1 MSLSTPQIVAQLD
14 RVLTSDP
21 AAVAVAIHG
30 TTRQPWPDSLN
41 QRGRQFALR
50 WCESSLAIREALC
63 DNELHDPAT
72 AGLVVITPLATH
84 EVAEDIAAR
93 LARGRVYQPEGWDIV
108 RQLFQAKETDARLG
122 RFAWMPQALIDG
134 AAQGQYAPVANGFLD
149 LETAWREVLQRF
161 LGLDSAR
168 PDAVALLQWCTAP
181 GADAS
186 LKLLPAATRVD
197 LTRWLG
203 EAAGTAGAMVLA
215 CIDAGRMADAL
226 SLGLVCGVVY
236 SQAGEGQAALG
247 QAAIRLE
254 RFVGDKHV
262 GVVEGRAWSDAAEK
276 VIRVAGPDL
285 SNSAM
290 RGALDRADALLNE
303 LRVGDFAHLSDML
316 PSALDQRMREFAEA
330 LSTHI
335 AAPAEVQ
342 LARVEQLADRVLKH
356 ALAAPQQQRMD
367 RVEMARRLARWLMCP
382 APPATTVASAV
393 GWQADEGAFVDWARF
408 RLLGGDELTE
418 LSEAYRAMRAAV
430 IARRNAFDQPFS
442 QALLHWNGQT
452 PSADGRIVPVE
463 SVLDRVVGPIAAS
476 HPVMLLVMDGL
487 STSIYRELFSR
498 IGSLGWTEMVPAEA
512 EHPLVGVAA
521 LPTVTE
527 VSRTSL
533 LCGRLTLGAAAQE
546 KTGFA
551 GHATLLAH
559 SRTDVPPRLFH
570 KGDLADST
578 NLSPEVRATI
588 ANTPQRVVGVV
599 YNAVDDHL
607 SGPDQLHQGWA
618 LEDLRLLLP
627 LLREAREARRVV
639 VITADH
645 GHLLEDGTTQVS
657 GTSTPDKI
665 SDRWRPGRDARA
677 PHEVAYSGGRVVTA
691 DGSKAV
697 VCLWGESTRYAG
709 RKNGYHGGV
718 SPQEV
723 TVPLSVMVPL
733 GMNLA
738 GWQLAPPAQ
747 PEWWELPHVAPS
759 PVPVAAPTPAPRS
772 SGRRTVAPVAQP
784 SLFEPQE
791 APVISPAGS
800 ASAGDDWIGALLVS
814 TIYAS
819 QRQLAARVA
828 LPDDKMRLLL
838 VSLSER
844 GGKLSRAALAQR
856 LALPEVRLGG
866 LLSAVRRM
874 LNVDQ
879 APVLMVDESAG
890 TIELNRALLLQ
901 QFRVGSTQVPPAL
914 GKPSAP
920 PEGVG
925 ELGAARPSPG
935 APR

>member
-1 MSLSTPQIVAQLD
+1 MSLSTPQIAAQLD
-14 RVLTSDP
+14 RVLSSDP
-21 AAVAVAIHG
+21 TAAAVAIRA
-30 TTRQPWPDSLN
+30 TARQPWPESLT
-41 QRGRQFALR
+41 QRGRQFSLR

-63 DNELHDPAT
+63 DNEQHDPAS

-134 AAQGQYAPVANGFLD
+134 AAQGQYTPVANGFLD

-161 LGLDSAR
+161 LGLKSAR
-168 PDAVALLQWCTAP
+168 PDAVALLQWCTLP
-181 GADAS
+181 GSDAA
-186 LKLLPAATRVD
+186 LRLLPAATRTD
-197 LTRWLG
+197 LTRWLS

-215 CIDAGRMADAL
+215 CVDAGRTADAL
-226 SLGLVCGVVY
+226 ALGLVCGVVY
-236 SQAGEGQAALG
+236 APAGEAQAALG

-254 RFVGDKHV
+254 RYVGDKHV
-262 GVVEGRAWSDAAEK
+262 GIAEGRAWSQAAEQA
-276 VIRVAGPDL
+276 VRTAGPD
-285 SNSAM
+285 AM
-290 RGALDRADALLNE
+290 RGALDRADSLLNE
-303 LRVGDFAHLSDML
+303 LRIAEFAHLSDLL
-316 PSALDQRMREFAEA
+316 PSSLDQRMRAFAAA
-330 LSTHI
+330 LSAHV
-335 AAPAEVQ
+335 AAPGEAQ
-342 LARVEQLADRVLKH
+342 LARVEQLADGVLKH
-356 ALAAPQQQRMD
+356 ALAAGQQQRME
-367 RVEMARRLARWLMCP
+367 RVEMARRLARWLMLP
-382 APPATTVASAV
+382 APSAANVTTAV

-418 LSEAYRAMRAAV
+418 LDHAYDALRAAA
-430 IARRNAFDQPFS
+430 IARRNAFDQPFA
-442 QALLHWNGQT
+442 QALLQWNAQT
-452 PSADGRIVPVE
+452 PGADGRVVPIE
-463 SVLDRVVGPIAAS
+463 SVLDRVLGPIAAS
-476 HPVMLLVMDGL
+476 QPVLLLVMDGL

-498 IGSLGWTEMVPAEA
+498 INNLGWVELVPADV

-527 VSRTSL
+527 VCRTSL
-533 LCGRLTLGAAAQE
+533 LCGRLALGTAANE

-551 GHATLLAH
+551 NHTALLAH
-559 SRTDVPPRLFH
+559 SRSEVPPRLFH
-570 KGDLADST
+570 KGELADST
-578 NLSPEVRATI
+578 NLSQEVRATI
-588 ANTPQRVVGVV
+588 ANPQQRVVGVV

-607 SGPDQLHQGWA
+607 SGPDQLHQRWA

-645 GHLLEDGTTQVS
+645 GHLLEDGTTQVTGAS
-657 GTSTPDKI
+657 APDKV

-677 PHEVAYSGGRVVTA
+677 PHEVAFSGGRVVTA
-691 DGSKAV
+691 DNSKAV

-709 RKNGYHGGV
+709 RKNGYHGGA

-723 TVPLSVMVPL
+723 TVPLSVIVPL

-747 PEWWELPHVAPS
+747 PEWWELPHLA
-759 PVPVAAPTPAPRS
+759 PVPAPAAAPAPAARPAGRKTP
-772 SGRRTVAPVAQP
+772 TAPVAQP

-791 APVISPAGS
+791 APTLPPIA
-800 ASAGDDWIGALLVS
+800 AAAAADDWIGALLS
-814 TIYAS
+814 SSIYAS

-879 APVLMVDESAG
+879 APVLTVDESAG
-890 TIELNRALLLQ
+890 TIELNRALLIQ
-901 QFRVGSTQVPPAL
+901 QFRVNTQ
-914 GKPSAP
+914 
-920 PEGVG
+920 
-925 ELGAARPSPG
+925 G